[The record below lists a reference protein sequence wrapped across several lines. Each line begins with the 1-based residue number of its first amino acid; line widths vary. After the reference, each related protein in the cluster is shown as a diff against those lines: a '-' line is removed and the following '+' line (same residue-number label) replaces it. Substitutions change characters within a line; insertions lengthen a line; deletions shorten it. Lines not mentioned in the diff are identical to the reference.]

1 MRQGQASIS
10 RLAASLHDAGCPF
23 AQEMPMAIKSVRKVR
38 PIKQEPEAAAQPLP
52 PEIAD
57 DQLRQ
62 RIAEAAYYR
71 AQQRGF
77 SPGYELEDWLA
88 AEAQIRNAASVGG

>member
-1 MRQGQASIS
+1 
-10 RLAASLHDAGCPF
+10 
-23 AQEMPMAIKSVRKVR
+23 MAVKSVRKVR
-38 PIKQEPEAAAQPLP
+38 PLKQEEAPVQPTRP
-52 PEIAD
+52 PAIAD

-88 AEAQIRNAASVGG
+88 AEDQISNTPSP